1 MSFQSRLG
9 CWYIRLT
16 MKRKPSGEAALVDFT
31 RRRFEPPDW
40 IVALHSL
47 GMNIR
52 RVEEPVKGE
61 WIVPEGASENESVVY
76 YLHGG
81 GYISGSAKT
90 NRPVTIPL
98 ARRLKRRVYSLDY
111 RLAPEHHFPAG
122 LDDAVSGYRWLL
134 STGINPGNISIAGD
148 SAGGGMTL
156 ALAMRLR
163 DGGDPLPACLVCLS
177 PWTDMTGSGESIT
190 GNSERDPMFVAEDI
204 ARYASAYLGSGSH
217 RDPLASPLLGD
228 LAGLPPLLLQVGRNE
243 VLLDDARAVHA
254 KVVAAGG
261 SSELQIFDGVFHG
274 WHFGA
279 PFVPEAKESLEKIT
293 QFIARSGGLKPPS

>member
-9 CWYIRLT
+9 CWWIRLT
-16 MKRKPSGEAALVDFT
+16 MKRKPPGEAALVDFT
-31 RRRFEPPDW
+31 RRRFEPPAW
-40 IVALHSL
+40 IVAMHSL
-47 GMNIR
+47 GMDIR
-52 RVEEPVKGE
+52 HVDEPLKGE
-61 WIVPEGASENESVVY
+61 WISPDGASDEKSVLY

-98 ARRLKRRVYSLDY
+98 ARRLKRRVFSLDY

-122 LDDAVSGYRWLL
+122 LDDAMTGYRWLL
-134 STGINPGNISIAGD
+134 STGINPENISVAGD

-163 DGGDPLPACLVCLS
+163 DAGEPLPACLVCLS

-190 GNSERDPMFVAEDI
+190 ANSQRDPMFVAKDI
-204 ARYASAYLGSGSH
+204 ERYASAYLGRGSPH
-217 RDPLASPLLGD
+217 DPLASPLLGD

-243 VLLDDARAVHA
+243 VLLDDARAVHE

-261 SSELQIFDGVFHG
+261 SSELRIFDRVFHG

-279 PFVPEAKESLEKIT
+279 PFVPEARRALREVAE
-293 QFIARSGGLKPPS
+293 FIERHLA